1 MNTTLTRRRKIK
13 RHRLTGPQ
21 EDYCFRLP
29 ADDLDAMD
37 TATDRLGV
45 SIAEGMRQAVKL
57 FLAVGMNMHH
67 VHDSNGHTADAAD

>member
-13 RHRLTGPQ
+13 RPRLVGPQ
-21 EDYCFRLP
+21 EDYCFRLA

-37 TATDRLGV
+37 DATQRQGV

-57 FLAVGMNMHH
+57 FLAVNMNMLHG
-67 VHDSNGHTADAAD
+67 HDTNGHVDADR